1 MNVWAVAEKRI
12 GEGTGRGERVETSG
26 FYRLTSD
33 ADFQMEIPGRQI
45 HESKGQ
51 ARGRDYQYKF
61 GTEWLTGMC
70 HRIQERRFNN
80 VH

>member
-12 GEGTGRGERVETSG
+12 GEGSGRGERVETSG

-45 HESKGQ
+45 HESKW
-51 ARGRDYQYKF
+51 RCCELISCSCVSEF
-61 GTEWLTGMC
+61 
-70 HRIQERRFNN
+70 
-80 VH
+80 